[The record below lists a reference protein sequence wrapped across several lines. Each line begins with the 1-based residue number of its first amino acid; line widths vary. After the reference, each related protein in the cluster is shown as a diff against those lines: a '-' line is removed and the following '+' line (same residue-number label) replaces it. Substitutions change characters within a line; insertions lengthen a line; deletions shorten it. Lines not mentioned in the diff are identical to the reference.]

1 MPTYEQANFNTHVIH
16 LNNEYD
22 IRREL
27 NNIKADKKAYDIL
40 IQKMVFLHI
49 KLEQVDT
56 RAANM
61 LKQYLRSIGGEAVIS
76 KEAYSFTE
84 RTTDVLLSA
93 SKETFRLLTKKL
105 SSLPY
110 GLGKISKEL
119 EKSLFSNYGI
129 MNFKDMVLD
138 FRHKTYIM
146 GILRFDKMYK
156 NPEFSNENMLEKV
169 TNMVNA
175 GVDIIDICEESI
187 NDNLKDKNEEIEKIH
202 QLIPLIRMI
211 KNKFPELILSI
222 NTGKFNIVKEALN
235 AGVDIIIESVP
246 LKYNEQI
253 LHLIAQKRCPIVMMH
268 SNSFINQTPKPL
280 NSISDVIRDIQS
292 NISYAV
298 SQGIQREKII
308 IEPGIGFGRRQKDN
322 FLIIRQLSSFK
333 YLNVPILVGLTK
345 NSFLGE
351 ALRGKMKKTHISSIT
366 ANTMAIINGA
376 NIIRVD
382 DVEQAVTMVNI
393 IDAIRNIDEEL

>member
-1 MPTYEQANFNTHVIH
+1 MPTFEQTNYNTHVIH
-16 LNNEYD
+16 LNNEFE

-84 RTTDVLLSA
+84 RTTDVILSA

-105 SSLPY
+105 NSLPY

-129 MNFKDMVLD
+129 MSIKDKVLD

-146 GILRFDKMYK
+146 GILRFDKMFR
-156 NPEFSNENMLEKV
+156 NPDSSSEDMLEKV
-169 TNMVNA
+169 GNMVNV
-175 GVDIIDICEESI
+175 GVDIIDICEENI
-187 NDNLKDKNEEIEKIH
+187 AENIQNKDEEFEKTH
-202 QLIPLIRMI
+202 QLIPLISAI
-211 KNKFPELILSI
+211 KSKFPDLVLSI
-222 NTGKFNIVKEALN
+222 NTGKFNIAKEALN
-235 AGVDIIIESVP
+235 AGVDILIENVP
-246 LKYNEQI
+246 LKYNEQM
-253 LHLIAQKRCPIVMMH
+253 LHLVAQKKCPIVMMH
-268 SNSFINQTPKPL
+268 SNSFINHVPKPL

-292 NISYAV
+292 NISFAV
-298 SQGIQREKII
+298 GQGIAREKII

-351 ALRGKMKKTHISSIT
+351 ALRGKMTKTHISSIT

-393 IDAIRNIDEEL
+393 IDAIRNIDEE

>member
-1 MPTYEQANFNTHVIH
+1 MPTFEQANYNTHVIH
-16 LNNEYD
+16 LNNEFE
-22 IRREL
+22 IRKEL

-84 RTTDVLLSA
+84 RTTDVILSA

-105 SSLPY
+105 NSLPY
-110 GLGKISKEL
+110 GLGKIAKEL

-129 MNFKDMVLD
+129 MSIKDKVLD

-156 NPEFSNENMLEKV
+156 NPDYSTDDMLEKV
-169 TNMVNA
+169 GNMVNV
-175 GVDIIDICEESI
+175 GVDIIDICEENI
-187 NDNLKDKNEEIEKIH
+187 AENIKNRDEDAEKSH
-202 QLIPLIRMI
+202 QLIPLIASI
-211 KNKFPELILSI
+211 KNKFPDLILSI
-222 NTGKFNIVKEALN
+222 NTSKYNIAREALN
-235 AGVDIIIESVP
+235 AGVDILIENVP

-253 LHLIAQKRCPIVMMH
+253 LHLVAQKRCPIVMMH
-268 SNSFINQTPKPL
+268 SNSFINQIPKPL

-292 NISYAV
+292 NISFAV
-298 SQGIQREKII
+298 GQGIDREKII
-308 IEPGIGFGRRQKDN
+308 IEPGIGFGRRPKDN

-393 IDAIRNIDEEL
+393 IDAIRNIDEEI

>member
-1 MPTYEQANFNTHVIH
+1 MPTYEQTNFNTHVLH
-16 LNNEYD
+16 LNNEYE

-129 MNFKDMVLD
+129 MSFKDMVLD

-146 GILRFDKMYK
+146 GILRFDKMFK
-156 NPEFSNENMLEKV
+156 NPEFTNEVMLEKV

-187 NDNLKDKNEEIEKIH
+187 SDDLKDKKEETDKIH
-202 QLIPLIRMI
+202 QLVPLIRDI
-211 KNKFPELILSI
+211 KSKFPELILSI
-222 NTGKFNIVKEALN
+222 NTGKYNIVKEALN
-235 AGVDIIIESVP
+235 SGVDIIIESVP

-268 SNSFINQTPKPL
+268 SNSFVNQVPKPL